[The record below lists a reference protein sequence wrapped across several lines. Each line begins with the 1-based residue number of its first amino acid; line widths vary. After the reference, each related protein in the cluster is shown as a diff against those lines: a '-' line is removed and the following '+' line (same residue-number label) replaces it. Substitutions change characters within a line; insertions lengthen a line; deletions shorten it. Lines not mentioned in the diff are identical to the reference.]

1 MITDRTID
9 LARAENQKALA
20 RRIGRGILS
29 ISIAAAL
36 TLSSQAAWT
45 MDSPRKTPAPVN
57 QFEIALPTVPYIDTM
72 PWLEW
77 RAGASSL
84 KIDTLLVPT
93 FDKSGIRLAPAHGDE
108 GGPATS

>member
-45 MDSPRKTPAPVN
+45 MDSLRKTPAPVN

-108 GGPATS
+108 VGPATS